1 MIDIIKIAAREF
13 KIITTKKSYYMI
25 LLVMPPLLFLL
36 YTFIYN
42 SQALH
47 NIPVAIWDE
56 DYTNLSRVLTTQ
68 YQSSPLISIHKKV
81 TSKKDIERLMQ
92 ENKIQGAVH
101 IPKGFESTIK
111 SSKGS
116 TITFYRNS
124 SNLIYDGL
132 LYKVF
137 AQVTLTVNGGIV
149 MKMLSMK
156 GVNEHQAK
164 SMANPISVHTH
175 SMYNPSYNYQ
185 NYLVPGLITV
195 GFQMMLIMICVLLI
209 NSELE
214 DHTISELL
222 EISKNSAFK
231 IIVGKTLAHY
241 AIGLA
246 NVVLIFGIFFSY
258 FNIPYV
264 HTFEKLF
271 ILFSILIF
279 ACIGIGIMISVIFNE
294 TLMASDIAL
303 FYTSPAFVFSGFTF
317 PKWAMPWYDQIYANL
332 MPYTP
337 FLTGFFKVY
346 QMDASWKIIAPHLL
360 HMFWFIVIPFSIT
373 WAVLKIK
380 LSKKSLVVV

>member
-1 MIDIIKIAAREF
+1 MIIV
-13 KIITTKKSYYMI
+13 TKKSYYMI
-25 LLVMPPLLFLL
+25 LLVMPPILFLL
-36 YTFIYN
+36 YTFIYD

-47 NIPVAIWDE
+47 NIPIAVWDE
-56 DYTNLSRVLTTQ
+56 DHTNLSRVLTNQ
-68 YQSSPLISIHKKV
+68 YQSSPLVQISEKVDTKADVKK
-81 TSKKDIERLMQ
+81 LMQ

-101 IPKGFESTIK
+101 IPKNFESDIK

-116 TITFYRNS
+116 TVTFYRNS

-137 AQVTLTVNGGIV
+137 AEVTLTVNGGIV
-149 MKMLSMK
+149 MKMLSMQ
-156 GVNEHQAK
+156 GVNPHQAK
-164 SMANPISVHTH
+164 TMANPVSVHTH

-195 GFQMMLIMICVLLI
+195 GLQMMIIMICVLLI

-214 DHTISELL
+214 DNTISELL
-222 EISKNSAFK
+222 ELSGNSAFK
-231 IIVGKTLAHY
+231 IIAGKTLAHY
-241 AIGLA
+241 LVGMI
-246 NVVLIFGIFFSY
+246 NVVLIFGIFFTY

-264 HTFEKLF
+264 HAFGKLF
-271 ILFSILIF
+271 VLFSILIL
-279 ACIGIGIMISVIFNE
+279 ACIGIGIMISIIFSE
-294 TLMASDIAL
+294 TLMASDLAL

-337 FLTGFFKVY
+337 FLIGFFKVY
-346 QMDASWKIIAPHLL
+346 QMDASWKLIAPHLL
-360 HMFWFIVIPFSIT
+360 HMFWFIAIPFSVA

-380 LSKKSLVVV
+380 LSKKKLLVK